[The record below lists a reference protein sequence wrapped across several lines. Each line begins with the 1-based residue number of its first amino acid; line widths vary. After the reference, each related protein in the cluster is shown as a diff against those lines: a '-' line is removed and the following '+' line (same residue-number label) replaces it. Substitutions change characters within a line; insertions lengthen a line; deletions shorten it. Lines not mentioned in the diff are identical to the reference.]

1 MKKSSFFIAVMLV
14 LVIACIGLV
23 ACNPKDEAKQP
34 SVLIVGTTMTVD
46 TLNRLDTSGSAT
58 GGYYFDKIA
67 SSVSQIAAVS
77 KIDGE
82 YVGVDCD
89 YALSE
94 DGKTLTLTQK
104 DGYKWHDGEIVTIDD
119 VEFSLSSLKE
129 GEDYESVQKSE
140 KSLVYEL
147 CTPSDTFLTK
157 VSALTIAPKHLLD
170 GKTKDTVTDEQSVV
184 GAGPFKFSS
193 VDKAS
198 GTITFE
204 KFADYPKAN
213 DVKFDKVIF
222 KQYGSQ
228 EVLTL
233 ALKNGEIDLIFDYA
247 KGLTSDQISALSSQ
261 SDVKL
266 ISQATK
272 QVPKTLF
279 FNNQKMVNAN
289 VKRAI
294 ALSIDYDKIRSTF
307 ASAGAAPSREGF
319 VGEGIFGYKETP
331 VWTRNLEKAKELLT
345 REGYSQSNKLRF
357 ELLVHAGTD
366 DTQYASLL
374 KTQIE
379 ESGFVDVVLAEKG
392 SDWQEYYQAG
402 NHMASLAKITAK
414 GYDFEAGYG
423 TRYTLATNTSML
435 DMKNPV
441 AHGQLLV
448 EDEQGLTE
456 YGKILYAMKNAATSE
471 QLSTAVGEY
480 QDYVA
485 KNVICVALFY
495 DGTTYGASAKLDGF
509 KLDAALGILNPSTFE
524 TLEKH

>member
-1 MKKSSFFIAVMLV
+1 MKKFRVYVVAILAIA
-14 LVIACIGLV
+14 IACIGFV
-23 ACNPKDEAKQP
+23 ACNPKNDEKQ
-34 SVLIVGTTMTVD
+34 SVLVVGTTMSVD
-46 TLNRLDTSGSAT
+46 SLNRLDSN
-58 GGYYFDKIA
+58 GGAPGYNFDKIA
-67 SSVSQIAAVS
+67 STVSQIAAVS
-77 KIDGE
+77 NIDGK
-82 YVGVDCD
+82 YIGVDCN
-89 YALSE
+89 YALSK

-104 DGYKWHDGEIVTIDD
+104 DGYKWHDGETVTIDD

-147 CTPSDTFLTK
+147 CTSSDTLLTK

-233 ALKNGEIDLIFDYA
+233 ALKNGEIDLIFGYA

-331 VWTRNLEKAKELLT
+331 VWARNLEKAKELLT
-345 REGYSQSNKLRF
+345 REGYSQSNKFRF

-379 ESGFVDVVLAEKG
+379 ESGFVDVVLIEKG

-495 DGTTYGASAKLDGF
+495 DGTTYGASAKLDVF